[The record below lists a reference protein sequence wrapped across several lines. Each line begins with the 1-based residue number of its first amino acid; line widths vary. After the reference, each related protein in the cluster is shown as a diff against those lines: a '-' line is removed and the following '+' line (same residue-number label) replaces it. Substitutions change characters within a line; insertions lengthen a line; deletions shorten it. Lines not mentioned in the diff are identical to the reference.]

1 MIIRITESK
10 TSSIGRRENK
20 KEKYPLRL
28 GFGFNFKILLLV
40 KKNLLPFLLKINCFF
55 TLKSNLYEFNK
66 QVNKIIKSD

>member
-1 MIIRITESK
+1 VIIRITESK

-40 KKNLLPFLLKINCFF
+40 KKKSAAILIKNKLFF
-55 TLKSNLYEFNK
+55 YT
-66 QVNKIIKSD
+66 QV